1 MKKRALRK
9 DFYMEIRRSMGRFL
23 SIFFIVAM
31 GVAFLSGIRASE
43 PDMRYS
49 ADAYFDRNHLMDIKV
64 MGTLG
69 LTDKDVEAIRSLDGV
84 SEVEPGYSAD
94 VMVERDGNQKVL
106 HVSSILDSMNQYTV
120 EEGRMPKKDG
130 ECLIDQD
137 FIQGSDLKIGD
148 EITLISGTK
157 DPVTDTFSKET
168 FRIVGT
174 GSSPEYISFQR
185 GSSTIGNGEVSG
197 FLAVP
202 KESFVTEAYTAC
214 YVSVEGAAEETAF
227 TEAYDQKVEKVVEEI
242 ESIGDRQGALRAE
255 EIREDA
261 NEELADA
268 KAELEEG
275 KKTAEKELSDGKA
288 KIEEAETQL
297 KAAREQLET
306 GKQEL
311 EAGKSE
317 LLASQSTVDEAY
329 AQIES
334 GRTQL
339 EQNKAEFAAKESEFQ
354 SQYEAGM
361 AQITEGEQQIL
372 AGRAE
377 LEEKKAEYESG
388 SAALD
393 EMKGTLASL
402 LEALENGMIPEDQIP
417 QTEAQIAALQETIAG
432 IEPQLEQAAEQI
444 AQAEQTLTQKEQEL
458 AAAKGQLEEGKAAI
472 ETARGQLAAAEE
484 ELDAGEMQAAEGQRQ
499 IDAGWETIHAGEA
512 ELAAGENE
520 IAVNEKK
527 LAEAKASYENG
538 KKEAEEEIRD
548 GENQIKDAEQKIE
561 DIEDAT
567 WYVNDRS
574 ALSEYTGYGDNADRM
589 RAIGE
594 VFPILFFIVAALISL
609 TTMTRMVEEQRTQI
623 GTLKALGYGKFSIAG
638 KYLNYALLATVGG
651 SIFGVLFGEKVF
663 PYIIVNAYKIMYVH
677 MPDVVIPYHWGYAAM
692 ATGAA
697 VICTSAATLLAC
709 YKELASQPA
718 VLMRPPAPKQGKRVF
733 LERITFIWSRLSFIW
748 KSTIRNLIRYKK
760 RFFMTVFGIGG
771 CMSLMIVG
779 FGLRDSI
786 FDVGRIQFQELNLY
800 DGMVILNT
808 DADETDKEALD
819 QYLKEEKEIG
829 QTSEGYLKKTDIKK
843 GKTKKEVY
851 LYVPQDLEKNQEFL
865 VYRDRK
871 TKETFELGEEDVILT
886 EKMAKMLDVQK
897 GDRITVKGENGVEKE
912 LKITE
917 ICENYMEHY
926 LYVSPQVYEETF
938 GELPQAN
945 NIYFKMKE
953 FDEKKLREIGENI
966 LEERA
971 ALNVSYTYN
980 VEAQMD
986 EMLESLDI
994 VIVVLIISAGLL
1006 AFVVLYNLNNI
1017 NINERKRELATIKV
1031 LGFYDNEVSAYVYR
1045 ENILLTLIGTV
1056 VGVILGTILHRFIIT
1071 TVEIDTVMFART
1083 IKGVSFLYSALLT
1096 CAFSVFVNGVMY
1108 FKLKKINMVESLK
1121 SVE

>member
-202 KESFVTEAYTAC
+202 KESFVTEAYTEC

-417 QTEAQIAALQETIAG
+417 QTEAQIAALRETIAG

-808 DADETDKEALD
+808 DADEKDKEALD

-829 QTSEGYLKKTDIKK
+829 QISEGYLKKTDIKK